1 MKKLTVKEF
10 SRYFSKYSGETVIVT
25 RRGKEIGKWSPASK
39 SDQTSKV
46 GPTKSDVKSDLGDY
60 GVTTEEEERMT
71 NVTTSEEKPVVK
83 KNKVVEMLRAQ
94 VREIE
99 NRGSELPP
107 IPDIWHKEEEEEE
120 KWIKCDVCK
129 SGRAEKTFYDSG
141 GAGEVE
147 ICRQCARMKYA
158 GSMRTFDGYW
168 RKLQDTNVY

>member
-1 MKKLTVKEF
+1 MKKVTTREF
-10 SRYFSKYSGETVIVT
+10 VRKFGSLKGETFIVMD
-25 RRGKEIGKWSPASK
+25 RKKPIGTYTPYDEKAKRMTNS
-39 SDQTSKV
+39 
-46 GPTKSDVKSDLGDY
+46 
-60 GVTTEEEERMT
+60 EERMT

>member
-1 MKKLTVKEF
+1 MTYNFDMKKVTTREF
-10 SRYFSKYSGETVIVT
+10 VRKFGSLKGETFIVMD
-25 RRGKEIGKWSPASK
+25 RKKPIGTYTPYDEKAKRMTNS
-39 SDQTSKV
+39 
-46 GPTKSDVKSDLGDY
+46 
-60 GVTTEEEERMT
+60 EERMT
-71 NVTTSEEKPVVK
+71 NVTTPVQIDVQKEEKPVVK